1 MKRFLTVMA
10 VGVIGAFIL
19 VACGGDK
26 KPAETGGTA
35 GSGSAMPEASSAPAS
50 TAAAP

>member
-26 KPAETGGTA
+26 KPAETGGAA
-35 GSGSAMPEASSAPAS
+35 GSGSAAPEASSAPA
-50 TAAAP
+50 AASS

>member
-26 KPAETGGTA
+26 KPAETGGAGA
-35 GSGSAMPEASSAPAS
+35 GSSAAPEASSAPA
-50 TAAAP
+50 AASS

>member
-10 VGVIGAFIL
+10 VGVLGAFIL

-26 KPAETGGTA
+26 KPAETGGAGA
-35 GSGSAMPEASSAPAS
+35 GSGSAAPEASSAPA
-50 TAAAP
+50 AASS